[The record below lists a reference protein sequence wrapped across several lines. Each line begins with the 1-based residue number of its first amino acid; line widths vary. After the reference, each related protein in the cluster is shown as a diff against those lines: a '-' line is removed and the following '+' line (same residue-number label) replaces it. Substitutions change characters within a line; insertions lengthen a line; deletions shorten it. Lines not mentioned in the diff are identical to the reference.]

1 MCGVAGFFSPTDQLR
16 IGGVDVA
23 CQLMRHRGPD
33 DEGFIALTPS
43 GLECFKGEDT
53 IPEFSDLRHL
63 SGLSESQL
71 LLAHRRL
78 AIIDLSAEGHQPMVD
93 KSGRYA
99 IVFNGEIFNY
109 LELRAELEILGCVFQ
124 TQTDTEVILNA
135 WIQWGRSAFC
145 KFNGM
150 WAIAIWDQY
159 DRRLTLSRDRFG
171 VKPLYIA
178 RQNKAIYFAS
188 EMKTLHAWPDLTFKP
203 NKIAINEYLD
213 FCILNKDEKT
223 FWEGIQEL
231 KPSTWL
237 EFDASGNEM
246 SGKYWELKASEVN
259 YKRGVASEE
268 FARLFEDSLRLRM
281 RSDVEVGALLSGGLD
296 SNVIVAGLYKKKLIT
311 NNRFKSF
318 SAIFSEEKF
327 SEEKYI
333 RKTLNKVPLVP
344 YMVSPNPNDLQR
356 DLTKLLYYLEEP
368 FRSLSVYSQ
377 YKIYKCIKGETS
389 VKVVLNGQGADE
401 IFGGYTSHYYYFF
414 IQLIRRGQYWKAIK
428 EMGKFSCGRRVSYFR
443 MAKQIVRIWLLTN
456 GKNCFT
462 DILLDEVS
470 VSPLRE
476 YLKYDDRNSMSSSV
490 EARTPFLDYRLVEFA
505 FSLPPKYK
513 IDNFINKNIERVYA
527 KEIVSSEIV
536 NRSDKMG
543 FISPQEMWQKRE
555 LSLWFDQTFEKIKK
569 HNTYF
574 SGENAATLYQR
585 YRSGKYKNWD
595 HIWRYFCLMHWMEQ
609 HGVE

>member
-1 MCGVAGFFSPTDQLR
+1 MCGIAGFFSPTDQLSVS
-16 IGGVDVA
+16 GVDVA

-53 IPEFSDLRHL
+53 ILDYADLRHL
-63 SGLSESQL
+63 SDLSETQL

-78 AIIDLSAEGHQPMVD
+78 AIIDLSADGHQPLVD

-109 LELRAELEILGCVFQ
+109 LELRAELEILGCVFH
-124 TQTDTEVILNA
+124 THTDTEVVLNA
-135 WIQWGRSAFC
+135 WIQWGRSSFS

-150 WAIAIWDQY
+150 WAIAIWDQSLK
-159 DRRLTLSRDRFG
+159 RLTLSRDRFG

-178 RQNKAIYFAS
+178 RQNNALYFAS
-188 EMKTLHAWPDLTFKP
+188 EMKTLHAWPGLAFQP
-203 NKIAINEYLD
+203 NQTAINEYLD
-213 FCILNKDEKT
+213 FCLLNKNEKT

-237 EFDASGNEM
+237 EFDASGKEINGE
-246 SGKYWELKASEVN
+246 YWNLNPSEVE
-259 YKRGVASEE
+259 YKNGAANEE
-268 FARLFEDSLRLRM
+268 FARLFEDSLRIRM

-296 SNVIVAGLYKKKLIT
+296 SNVIVAGLYKQKLIA
-311 NNRFKSF
+311 NNGFKSF
-318 SAIFSEEKF
+318 SAIFDDEGF

-333 RKTLNKVPLVP
+333 RKTLNKVPLVS
-344 YMVSPNPNDLQR
+344 YMVSPNPNDLQE
-356 DLTKLLYYLEEP
+356 DLSKLLYYVEEP

-377 YKIYKCIKGETS
+377 YKIYECIKGDTS

-401 IFGGYTSHYYYFF
+401 IFAGYTSHYYYFF
-414 IQLIRRGQYWKAIK
+414 IQLIRRGHFTHAIK
-428 EMGKFSCGRRVSYFR
+428 EMNKFSNGRQVSYFK
-443 MAKQIVRIWLLTN
+443 MVKQLARIWLSTN

-462 DILLDEVS
+462 DILLDEVG

-476 YLKYDDRNSMSSSV
+476 YLKYDDRNSMSSSI

-505 FSLPPKYK
+505 FSLPPRYK

-527 KEIVSSEIV
+527 KKIVASEIV

-543 FISPQEMWQKRE
+543 FISPQEIWQKRE
-555 LSLWFDQTFEKIKK
+555 LSLWFDNTFEKIKK

-574 SGENAATLYQR
+574 SGECAASLYQQ
-585 YRSGKYKNWD
+585 YRSGKYEKWD

-609 HGVE
+609 HGIE